1 MHGSYCKR
9 LCSDIRVEDLEPHL
23 SLFLASLTFD
33 SMNEIS
39 TLVVMGR
46 YGMDLHL
53 TLRLMPRGESNTLV
67 RFAQAVFQK
76 RRRKKS
82 WLSTRSTT

>member
-1 MHGSYCKR
+1 MASQFSSNDDPCNCGC
-9 LCSDIRVEDLEPHL
+9 LECHT
-23 SLFLASLTFD
+23 AQC

-67 RFAQAVFQK
+67 RSAQA
-76 RRRKKS
+76 
-82 WLSTRSTT
+82 LSLTDSGPLESKTPKDGVAFLE